1 MRNLIKLFLFC
12 AWFAPVYAT
21 NYYVSSLIGNDANQ
35 GISQQHPFKT
45 LQKAANQVQAG
56 DNVFVMNGTYTNSDN
71 EPGFFQSQV
80 VFMMHSGTLQAWIT
94 FEALEGHHP
103 LIVIQQAFGI
113 RIVAAEPF
121 HTNGTLAYIRIK
133 NLKVV
138 GNSSQIPLCE
148 ALNQPRSC
156 NQPEGEV
163 NWNYNGSGISIGSEN
178 KFAENGN
185 VVHHIEVINCE
196 VSDCAAAGISA
207 YRSDYVTIS
216 QCKVYNNGWKST
228 FGSSGIHIYNPRNTN
243 TVASDEQNNH
253 FIISRNE
260 VFNNR
265 NEVPFFDGKK
275 CNGYT
280 DGNGIIIDDTNN
292 TQSNKTGF
300 IGRILIENN
309 IVYENGGSGITIFL
323 SDNVTIRNNSTYKNC
338 QLTPDTKKRAE
349 VTLMQSRNIQ
359 ISNNILYA
367 RDKKQRGF
375 YKGSKC
381 KSIETQNNIVF
392 NTKKNTGIKNYSKEN
407 PMYTTTPDSDKTT
420 IRCEDIQLEVI
431 ANGLPKNLQLLPN
444 SPARGLANPTNL
456 PEIDFIGTTI
466 TKNSGNLGA
475 FQ

>member
-21 NYYVSSLIGNDANQ
+21 NYYVSSMIGNDANQ
-35 GISQQHPFKT
+35 GTSQQHPFKT

-56 DNVFVMNGTYTNSDN
+56 DNVYVMNGTYTNSDN
-71 EPGFFQSQV
+71 EPGFYQSQV
-80 VFMMHSGTLQAWIT
+80 VFMMHSGTPQAWIT

-138 GNSSQIPLCE
+138 GNSLQIPLCE

-156 NQPEGEV
+156 NQHEGDV

-178 KFAENGN
+178 RYAENGN
-185 VVHHIEVINCE
+185 VVHHVEVINCD
-196 VSDCAAAGISA
+196 VSNCAAAGISA
-207 YRSDYVTIS
+207 YRCDYVTIT
-216 QCKVYNNGWKST
+216 QCKVYNNGSKST

-243 TVASDEQNNH
+243 TVASDNLSNH

-265 NEVPFFDGKK
+265 NEVPFFNGKK
-275 CNGYT
+275 CKGYT
-280 DGNGIIIDDTNN
+280 DGNGIIIDDANN
-292 TQSNKTGF
+292 TQSNKEQF
-300 IGRILIENN
+300 IGGILIENN
-309 IVYENGGSGITIFL
+309 VIYENGGSGMTIFQ

-338 QLTPDTKKRAE
+338 QFTPDRKKRAE
-349 VTLMQSRNIQ
+349 MLVVQANNIQ
-359 ISNNILYA
+359 ITNNIFYA
-367 RDKKQRGF
+367 REKQRGY

-381 KSIETQNNIVF
+381 KNIDANTNIVF
-392 NTKKNTGIKNYSKEN
+392 NSKKNSGLKNYSKDN
-407 PMYTTTPDSDKTT
+407 PMYTDISDSNKTYT
-420 IRCEDIQLEVI
+420 SCEDAVFEIIENCTQ
-431 ANGLPKNLQLLPN
+431 KNLQLLPD
-444 SPARGLANPTNL
+444 SAARGKANSTNL
-456 PEIDFIGTTI
+456 PKTDFTGTTV